1 MRKTYM
7 LHHNQKGFT
16 YPLTLCMLI
25 LFSTILALYLEQYI
39 TEKRMLT
46 ETENILK
53 QEYYIVSSLKTM
65 EESLAVEGRVN
76 PTGFIEFYDG
86 QAEYVIE
93 EITESL
99 WEIKLQIKIG
109 IDSRQFSGTAFY
121 DTNYKK
127 IIKWVEKS

>member
-1 MRKTYM
+1 M
-7 LHHNQKGFT
+7 LRHNQKGFT

-25 LFSTILALYLEQYI
+25 LFSTILAIYLEQYL

-53 QEYYIVSSLKTM
+53 QEYYIVSTLKTM
-65 EESLAVEGRVN
+65 EESLAVEGRTN
-76 PTGFIEFYDG
+76 HTGSIEFYDG

-93 EITESL
+93 EITGSL
-99 WEIKLQIKIG
+99 WEIKLQIKTG

-121 DTNYKK
+121 DTDYKK